1 MGIDPG
7 VAMAEM
13 EDAGWGKRLGRLP
26 FHKVVLSFSLYI
38 QALRDAMGAAAASS
52 RRYHGSFLSKTTVQ
66 EVVMNRL
73 LVVWAAL
80 VALTATPAF
89 GAGKSVSYSVDGVD
103 YEGYFSGAPDRPL
116 LLLVHDWD
124 GLTDYEIKR
133 AEMLAELGYAVFA
146 VDLFGAGV
154 RPTET
159 ADKQKLTG
167 ALYGDRQK
175 MRALLAAGFQQGEAQ
190 GGDGSRAVAFG
201 YCFGGAAVLEMAR
214 SGADAKGF
222 VSFHGGLT
230 TPEGQD
236 YSQTKGTV
244 MVFHGTADSAV
255 SMQDFADLAVQLEQ
269 VGVVH
274 EMITYSGA
282 PHAFTVF
289 GTERYRE
296 EADRQ
301 SWNRFVRFL
310 QETLN

>member
-1 MGIDPG
+1 MI
-7 VAMAEM
+7 
-13 EDAGWGKRLGRLP
+13 
-26 FHKVVLSFSLYI
+26 
-38 QALRDAMGAAAASS
+38 
-52 RRYHGSFLSKTTVQ
+52 
-66 EVVMNRL
+66 RL
-73 LVVWAAL
+73 LVIWAAL
-80 VALTATPAF
+80 VTLVATPAF
-89 GAGKSVSYSVDGVD
+89 GAGKAVSYSVDGAD
-103 YEGYFSGAPDRPL
+103 YEGYFTGAADQPL

-133 AEMLAELGYAVFA
+133 AEMLADLGYAVFA

-159 ADKQKLTG
+159 ADKKKLTG

-175 MRALLAAGFQQGEAQ
+175 MRSLLTAGFEQGVAQ

-214 SGADAKGF
+214 SGAEAKGF

-236 YSQTKGTV
+236 YRQTTGMV
-244 MVFHGTADSAV
+244 LVFHGTADTAV
-255 SMQDFADLAVQLEQ
+255 TMQDFADLAVQLEEAN
-269 VGVVH
+269 VPH

-289 GTERYRE
+289 GTDRYRE

>member
-1 MGIDPG
+1 MI
-7 VAMAEM
+7 
-13 EDAGWGKRLGRLP
+13 
-26 FHKVVLSFSLYI
+26 
-38 QALRDAMGAAAASS
+38 
-52 RRYHGSFLSKTTVQ
+52 
-66 EVVMNRL
+66 RL
-73 LVVWAAL
+73 LVILAALAAL
-80 VALTATPAF
+80 VASPAF
-89 GAGKSVSYSVDGVD
+89 GAGQAVSYSVDGVD
-103 YEGYFSGAPDRPL
+103 YEGYFTGAADRPL

-146 VDLFGAGV
+146 VDLFGAEV

-167 ALYGDRQK
+167 ALYADRQK
-175 MRALLAAGFQQGEAQ
+175 MRSLLIAGFDQGVAQ

-214 SGADAKGF
+214 SGAKAKGF

-236 YSQTKGTV
+236 YRQTTGMV
-244 MVFHGTADSAV
+244 VVFHGTADTAV
-255 SMQDFADLAVQLEQ
+255 TMQDFADLAVQLEQ
-269 VGVVH
+269 AAVAH
-274 EMITYSGA
+274 EMTTYSGA

-289 GTERYRE
+289 GTDRYRQ